1 MNLDTNTNRYCKTCM
16 QSGGSLSRTALPSLG
31 KQPYRDII
39 RVSRKLSKNKK
50 YPASRY
56 KFFVT
61 CSRACSITTES
72 TLCKHSV
79 PPCVGRVPREPCR
92 GRRARR
98 LIRVD
103 PRSVQGAGFDS
114 AGFLVRRCSL
124 TAAPRLGQERMAYM
138 QPAPQQAPAQ
148 TDPGEGQ
155 PAPQRMT
162 EVENAL
168 SVLQREAGLTEDT
181 LKVLRK
187 AVSDNLQPRN
197 VPGPES
203 EGDGRKRPFK
213 PSSSKRQQLTAEEA
227 TEVSARPPCPRPCCG
242 PT

>member
-1 MNLDTNTNRYCKTCM
+1 
-16 QSGGSLSRTALPSLG
+16 
-31 KQPYRDII
+31 
-39 RVSRKLSKNKK
+39 
-50 YPASRY
+50 
-56 KFFVT
+56 
-61 CSRACSITTES
+61 
-72 TLCKHSV
+72 
-79 PPCVGRVPREPCR
+79 
-92 GRRARR
+92 
-98 LIRVD
+98 
-103 PRSVQGAGFDS
+103 
-114 AGFLVRRCSL
+114 
-124 TAAPRLGQERMAYM
+124 M
-138 QPAPQQAPAQ
+138 QPAQQQAPAQ
-148 TDPGEGQ
+148 TDLGEGQ

-242 PT
+242 PAFSVSNSLPRAPRRLPWPSVSRTDPQRRALASMVVAGRSTNCVPSRARVGRCGAGACYIAKPWHRSTA

>member
-1 MNLDTNTNRYCKTCM
+1 
-16 QSGGSLSRTALPSLG
+16 
-31 KQPYRDII
+31 
-39 RVSRKLSKNKK
+39 
-50 YPASRY
+50 
-56 KFFVT
+56 
-61 CSRACSITTES
+61 
-72 TLCKHSV
+72 
-79 PPCVGRVPREPCR
+79 
-92 GRRARR
+92 
-98 LIRVD
+98 
-103 PRSVQGAGFDS
+103 
-114 AGFLVRRCSL
+114 
-124 TAAPRLGQERMAYM
+124 MAYM

-162 EVENAL
+162 EVENAR

-242 PT
+242 AT